1 MRKSFTLGICSLLA
15 FVGFINQAN
24 AQTLNSATGNGL
36 LTESSKVYNVTWY
49 SNSNTPFEKTITISY
64 SSLGAGDKVT
74 VTGTSTDT
82 ALNQVK
88 SNVTGST
95 SFLDVTRWPRLGSL
109 NTRNLCVEPSPSGT
123 TSGSF
128 DLIFRRLDPFTVGG
142 TFTNTVY
149 IDLAN
154 SNCEIQSGQ
163 RITLKCTMV
172 VDEKIYNFISLAT
185 FSDYGDANSWS
196 PQRSSP
202 STSDI
207 LVFDQGSTPL
217 DVNINVQNQTIKSFI
232 VQPNSNLMLRETGSN
247 GTNGTITVDNGTF
260 FTHSTSTL
268 KTTGN
273 DTLRFEL
280 KGTTTADIN
289 GNLVM
294 ETPPGSSQGGRL
306 VFKGGGSVYF
316 GGDVDIQTRNSLYI
330 SPNSSN
336 TIYFDGPSQ
345 TLKGAGDLYINGL
358 SNVTVGTGSSSSLSL
373 QRPLPILGVL
383 TLLTSAGITSSSTPA
398 SSSAADW
405 NAWVPNLQI
414 KNNGTYRG
422 RIATLPSGATI
433 SGGSYF
439 EMWSNGIRTYRTIA
453 FPFESPMHL
462 SQITDDLIISGVYSG
477 SNQDTMDRT
486 CGYCKASSYQW
497 NETNSRWDS
506 INSSSTPTKIDP
518 GKGLLLFFRGLVANG
533 LGNPS
538 ATANAG
544 NIDYKGKLFFG
555 SKTVNLAY
563 NGTGGLKGYN
573 LIGNP
578 YPCHID
584 FRNLTRTNVD
594 DKFQIYD
601 PTTKS
606 YNVWNNTTGSVQKT
620 GTSKFTNGSNAHI
633 IEIGASFFA
642 IANNSSASITF
653 DEADKTT
660 TGPDAT
666 AFRMLDS
673 GLKCNQVR
681 GQIEFVTDTIEFA
694 DQFFLEWNANYSNV
708 SSEVDKYDVSKFFG
722 GYLGIGTKTPTN
734 EWLTMDY
741 RPATGENKQTFPL
754 EVRTMTSDAYK
765 ITMSSCLSNTEYTIN
780 LLDKETNTLTEIGS
794 EASYVF
800 NTSDND
806 KFSSDRFDIVVE
818 SKANSVKSVISN
830 TWVVYANPNKSGIV
844 NIATTAS
851 EKIKTI
857 EVVDIQGKVVQ
868 TINKPTTNNFE
879 LLKSIANGTYFVRI
893 ISDKAVVSNTLIINR

>member
-1 MRKSFTLGICSLLA
+1 MRKSFKFSLPLLMSLFSLGQTQAQATLS
-15 FVGFINQAN
+15 
-24 AQTLNSATGNGL
+24 SATANGL
-36 LTESSKVYNVTWY
+36 LTESSKVYNLTWY
-49 SNSNTPFEKTITISY
+49 SNRSNPFEKGVTISY
-64 SSLGAGDKVT
+64 TGFSSGDKVT
-74 VTGTSTDT
+74 VTGSATSDT
-82 ALNQVK
+82 SVNQVK
-88 SNVTGST
+88 SNVSGFT
-95 SFLDVTRWPRLGSL
+95 SWLDVTGWPNISGT
-109 NTRNLCVEPSPSGT
+109 NNRNLCFDPGSASGT
-123 TSGSF
+123 FVLYFQRLGAGGS
-128 DLIFRRLDPFTVGG
+128 G
-142 TFTNTVY
+142 TFYNNIY
-149 IDLAN
+149 IDVAN
-154 SNCEIQSGQ
+154 SNCQIQTGQ

-172 VDEKIYNFISLAT
+172 VDPNIYNYTSQAT
-185 FSDYGDANSWS
+185 LSNWGDASSWS
-196 PQRSSP
+196 PSRSST
-202 STSDI
+202 SSSDI

-217 DVNINVQNQTIKSFI
+217 DVNVNVSNQTVKSI
-232 VQPNSNLMLRETGSN
+232 YIQPSSEVTFREEGSN
-247 GTNGTITVDNGTF
+247 GTITLDNGTF
-260 FTHSTSTL
+260 YTHPTSNMY
-268 KTTGN
+268 TTGY

-280 KGTTTADIN
+280 TNGTNADIN
-289 GNLVM
+289 GNLTM
-294 ETPPGSSQGGRL
+294 KTPSVSGDRARL

-383 TLLTSAGITSSSTPA
+383 TLLTSGGISSTSTPA
-398 SSSAADW
+398 STSAADW

-453 FPFESPMHL
+453 FPFENPMHL
-462 SQITDDLIISGVYSG
+462 SQITDDLIISGVFSG
-477 SNQDTMDRT
+477 SNQDSMDRS

-497 NETNSRWDS
+497 SETNSRWDS
-506 INSSSTPTKIDP
+506 VNSSSTPTKIDP

-538 ATANAG
+538 AAANAG

-563 NGTGGLKGYN
+563 NGTGSLKGYN

-584 FRNLTRTNVD
+584 FRSLTRNNVD

-620 GTSKFTNGSNAHI
+620 GTSKFTSGSNAHI

-681 GQIEFVTDTIEFA
+681 GNIQYVSDTIEFA

-722 GYLGIGTKTPTN
+722 GYLGIGTKTSTN

-741 RPATGENKQTFPL
+741 RPSTGESKQTFPL
-754 EVRTMTSDAYK
+754 EVRTMTRDAYK
-765 ITMSSCLSNTEYTIN
+765 ITMTSCLSNTEYTIN
-780 LLDKETNTLTEIGS
+780 LLDKETNTLTEIGA

-806 KFSSDRFDIVVE
+806 KFDADRFDVVIE
-818 SKANSVKSVISN
+818 SKVNSVKSTKTN
-830 TWVVYANPNKSGIV
+830 TWVVYPNPNKSGIV
-844 NIATTAS
+844 NIATTS
-851 EKIKTI
+851 TEKINSI
-857 EVVDIQGKVVQ
+857 EVVDIHGKVVQ
-868 TINKPTTNNFE
+868 AINKPSANNFE
-879 LLKSIANGTYFVRI
+879 LLTSIANGTYFVRI
-893 ISDKAVVSNTLIINR
+893 ISDNAVVSNSIIINR